1 MPLMAIM
8 NDVIV
13 VALIGAAASIAG
25 SIMSMLVSAK
35 KAKEQAGL
43 TLYRIDQLE
52 KKVQQHNNLVERTYR
67 LEEHF
72 RLTDEKIKVVN
83 HRISDLEKGRDNH
96 E

>member
-1 MPLMAIM
+1 MHWTAPM
-8 NDVIV
+8 NDVII

-25 SIMSMLVSAK
+25 SIMSTLVSAK
-35 KAKEQAGL
+35 KARQQASL

-52 KKVQQHNNLVERTYR
+52 KKVQQHNNLIERTYR
-67 LEEHF
+67 LEENF

-83 HRISDLEKGRDNH
+83 HRISDLEKGRDAH